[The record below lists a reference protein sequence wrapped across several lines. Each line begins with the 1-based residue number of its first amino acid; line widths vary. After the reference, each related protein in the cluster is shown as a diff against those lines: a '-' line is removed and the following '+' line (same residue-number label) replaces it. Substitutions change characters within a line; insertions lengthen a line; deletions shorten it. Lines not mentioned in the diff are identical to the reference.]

1 MRRSEVQTVI
11 SPSAVDLPPTQS
23 VDITDWIAAVND
35 AG

>member
-23 VDITDWIAAVND
+23 VDITAWAAT
-35 AG
+35 GE